1 MLRQIFDFVIKNEC
15 SDLHLSAG
23 NYPMARYVGNLIAI
37 EGMPRITDEFMD
49 KFIRH
54 ILNEKQYKDFQN
66 NKEIDFALDLDKNN
80 RFRANVFRS
89 LNGASVALRPIAKK
103 IRTLEEIHAPPV
115 LKDLLEK
122 RSGLIV
128 VSGPTGCG
136 KTTTLAAMI
145 DYVNSNYP
153 NNIIT
158 IEDPIEYIH
167 KTKKSL
173 ISQREVGTHCNSFA
187 DALKASL
194 REDPDII
201 LVGEMR
207 DLETM
212 SLALTAAETG
222 HLVLTT
228 LHTSSAVNAISRII
242 DVFDPSEQQTIR
254 SMLSNSLN
262 AVILQHL
269 LPATENDHVEAAF
282 EVMIAN
288 SSVRNM
294 IREDKL
300 AQINSMMEIGAKH
313 GMITFKDYVEDM
325 SSQGLISHSTAE
337 EFLKKF

>member
-1 MLRQIFDFVIKNEC
+1 MLKQIFDFVTKNEC
-15 SDLHLSAG
+15 SDLHLSAD
-23 NYPMARYVGNLIAI
+23 NYPMARYVGELIPI
-37 EGMPRITDEFMD
+37 EGMQKLTVEFMD
-49 KFIRH
+49 KFIQH
-54 ILNEKQYKDFQN
+54 ILSEEQHKEYQN
-66 NKEIDFALDLDKNN
+66 NNEIDFALNIDGGH

-89 LNGASVALRPIAKK
+89 LTGPAVALRPIARK
-103 IRTLEEIHAPPV
+103 IRTLEEIHAPPIV
-115 LKDLLEK
+115 KDLIEK
-122 RSGLIV
+122 KNGLIV

-145 DYVNSNYP
+145 DYINN
-153 NNIIT
+153 NTQKNIIT

-173 ISQREVGTHCNSFA
+173 VSQREVGTHCNSFA
-187 DALKASL
+187 GALRAAL

-242 DVFDPSEQQTIR
+242 DVFDPNEQQNIR

-282 EVMIAN
+282 EVMVAN

-300 AQINSMMEIGAKH
+300 AQINSMMEIGSKH
-313 GMITFKDYVEDM
+313 GMVTFKDYVEGMAKD
-325 SSQGLISHSTAE
+325 GLISQETATS
-337 EFLKKF
+337 FLSKF